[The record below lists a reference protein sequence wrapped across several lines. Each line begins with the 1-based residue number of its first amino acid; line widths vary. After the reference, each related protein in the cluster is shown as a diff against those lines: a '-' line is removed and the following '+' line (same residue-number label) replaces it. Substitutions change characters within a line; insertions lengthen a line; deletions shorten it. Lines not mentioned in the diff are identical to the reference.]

1 MIFCKLISIISVLL
15 LIFFMFKQDEKKKES
30 KRVSCPRES
39 CNLTFY
45 NRVGLRYHIAEKH
58 DNIYR

>member
-1 MIFCKLISIISVLL
+1 MDGFMLYVLYL
-15 LIFFMFKQDEKKKES
+15 QEEKKKEC

>member
-1 MIFCKLISIISVLL
+1 MFGILYVMSLFYFIF
-15 LIFFMFKQDEKKKES
+15 QDKKKNES

>member
-1 MIFCKLISIISVLL
+1 M
-15 LIFFMFKQDEKKKES
+15 QDEKKKEN
-30 KRVSCPRES
+30 KRVCCPRES